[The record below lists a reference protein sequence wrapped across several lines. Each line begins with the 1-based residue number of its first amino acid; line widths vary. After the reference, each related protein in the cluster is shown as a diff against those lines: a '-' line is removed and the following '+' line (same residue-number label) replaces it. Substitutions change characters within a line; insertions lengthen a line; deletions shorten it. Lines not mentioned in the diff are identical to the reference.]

1 MKLADINPRLAGV
14 FVAAFV
20 AAMAIVSLPTE
31 IAGIVVFVFLAF
43 LATVL
48 FPKQTMLLL
57 ALFLPFQK
65 LLAQRTE
72 DNLFFLSLLFKR
84 AEEGI
89 ILVAFFTI
97 IVDRWLLK
105 KANKTGV
112 GWLIALLVLI
122 AVASTVK
129 NRIVG
134 YDIAVFD
141 LFLLLKGFF
150 VFYIFYA
157 LDFSVKDLKL
167 VVRACLFLGLL
178 IFALGLVDLLF
189 PVRFRALVGNDTTVA
204 YRFGIPSVKSIFIH
218 PGAFGWFM
226 AFFAVFSASFFV
238 VLEKKKY
245 LGLTVLF
252 ILGTILSMR
261 FKPLLGL
268 LAVAGAAFVVISKEK
283 KVRYVFIAL
292 LLLFCFTFLFG
303 EKAKLLFEDKLY
315 TYFEAPELQ
324 DVARNVLYSTG
335 WRIALDYFPFGSGL
349 ATFGGWIAAL
359 YYSPL
364 YIQYGI
370 SEVWGLDPLEG
381 GRFLTDTFWPYI
393 IGQFGFFGFLCYAG
407 IFLSFFVTSIK
418 GYVKANDLFIKAF
431 ILGTVLVLV
440 EGLIESVAEPVFVT
454 PPHYYYIFACLGI
467 TYSYAKRTIRMER
480 TA

>member
-335 WRIALDYFPFGSGL
+335 WRIALD
-349 ATFGGWIAAL
+349 
-359 YYSPL
+359 
-364 YIQYGI
+364 
-370 SEVWGLDPLEG
+370 
-381 GRFLTDTFWPYI
+381 
-393 IGQFGFFGFLCYAG
+393 
-407 IFLSFFVTSIK
+407 
-418 GYVKANDLFIKAF
+418 
-431 ILGTVLVLV
+431 
-440 EGLIESVAEPVFVT
+440 
-454 PPHYYYIFACLGI
+454 
-467 TYSYAKRTIRMER
+467 
-480 TA
+480 